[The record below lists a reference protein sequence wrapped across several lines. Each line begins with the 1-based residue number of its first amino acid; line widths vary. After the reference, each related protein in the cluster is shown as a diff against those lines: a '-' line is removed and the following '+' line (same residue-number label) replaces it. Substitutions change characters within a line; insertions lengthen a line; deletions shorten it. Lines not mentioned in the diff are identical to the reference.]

1 MLFPRT
7 KLVDT
12 FINQLENNNPD
23 FVVLYWWK
31 WSWKT
36 SFLKLLENVG
46 VLNPEKTEY
55 ITTSIED
62 HVTQI
67 DTPEYIVID
76 AQISQDISEIRTFIK
91 SKLPDSKVIYLTEV
105 YTDIADNEI
114 IYEIP
119 YISFREFAE
128 WHRHSINISEILEWR
143 ADIEKF
149 SELKELYIHLGQY
162 GKNLTLWTNSNEL
175 FEQKLEEMKESL
187 FTKEYPEFLEFI
199 RTLAMNV
206 GELFKEEKLAK
217 LIGISRRKVRKYTEI
232 LAKHHIVLPIG
243 WYYTDTSVELS
254 RHVKLYFTDLS
265 YMDSALWVGYYHGS
279 TKQWVIENFI
289 LLELQRKLK
298 QTHTIYFYRKK
309 SGAEIQFIL
318 EEIATEQ
325 LTPIE
330 ITLRGT
336 ASISQALKTFDETYN
351 EKVDH
356 YMIFNE
362 SIAEQKE
369 FSGKSVIILPHFAA

>member
-12 FINQLENNNPD
+12 FINQLENNNPE
-23 FVVLYWWK
+23 FIVLYGGK
-31 WSWKT
+31 GSGKT
-36 SFLKLLENVG
+36 SFLKLLENGG

-55 ITTSIED
+55 ITTDIEN

-76 AQISQDISEIRTFIK
+76 AEISQDISEIRAFIK
-91 SKLPDSKVIYLTEV
+91 SKLPDSKVLFLTEA
-105 YTDIADNEI
+105 YTDTTDNEM

-128 WHRHSINISEILEWR
+128 GHHHSINIGEILEGR
-143 ADIEKF
+143 ANIEKY

-162 GKNLTLWTNSNEL
+162 GKNLILGRNSDEL
-175 FEQKLEEMKESL
+175 FEKKLEEMKESL
-187 FTKEYPEFLEFI
+187 FTKEYDEFLEFI
-199 RTLAMNV
+199 RTLAMSV

-232 LAKHHIVLPIG
+232 LAKHHVVLPIG
-243 WYYTDTSVELS
+243 GYYTNTSVELS

-265 YMDSALWVGYYHGS
+265 YMDSALGVGYYHGS
-279 TKQWVIENFI
+279 TKQGVIENFI

-309 SGAEIQFIL
+309 SGAEIQFVL
-318 EEIATEQ
+318 EEIGSEK

-336 ASISQALKTFDETYN
+336 GSISQALKTFDETYN

-369 FSGKSVIILPHFAA
+369 LSGKSVIVLPHFAA